1 MAPKRKR
8 VTFTFEEARA
18 IHECEMEA
26 MHLRVQLYQL
36 ELAAECVR
44 AAAEMRAAGFLGRN
58 ERQRSDP
65 RDPAEGLGAEAD
77 ALPTTA

>member
-44 AAAEMRAAGFLGRN
+44 AAAEMRAAGLLGPKRK
-58 ERQRSDP
+58 
-65 RDPAEGLGAEAD
+65 AKK
-77 ALPTTA
+77 